1 MANLFYEEDR
11 NKDFLQACEA
21 VRKEEGTRLTVS
33 GIASKAI
40 YKKAGSFYIHYRVYM
55 KIISNNGNNLP
66 KNEISRQLHTEVL
79 KRAKEIMQ
87 QNNYTPA
94 QAAKI
99 LSEQQAPRF
108 YISEARAISLYYKLL
123 GK

>member
-1 MANLFYEEDR
+1 MATLFYEEER
-11 NKDFLQACEA
+11 NADFLQVCET
-21 VRKEEGTRLTVS
+21 VRKEEGARLTVS
-33 GIASKAI
+33 AIASKAI
-40 YKKAGSFYIHYRVYM
+40 YKTARSFYIHQRAYM
-55 KIISNNGNNLP
+55 KIIRNDGNNLP
-66 KNEISRQLHTEVL
+66 KNEVARQLHTEVL
-79 KRAKEIMQ
+79 ERAKEIME
-87 QNNYTPA
+87 QNNCTLA